1 MTESNPGFW
10 YNGNLETGDCIPIS
24 ITDPALL
31 YGATHFTTLRIYNQT
46 LTDPRTHWPQH
57 LQRLRQTLPHFIEPS
72 WAQLT
77 EGATYLSKH
86 YEILRLT
93 LFPDGRHLIT
103 GRSLPPH
110 LHDRQTH
117 GISALLLSPDQTRS
131 LPHLKTGNYLAP
143 WLALQDARLQNCAEA
158 IFTDRNGNWL
168 ETTTG
173 NLWGYAKGIW
183 HTPPLYNSENSTTIL
198 PGIQRSALISLP
210 QSQNTP
216 IQEILFQEILF
227 QEIQWS
233 PDRIAQFECIAYSN
247 SVIELIPIH
256 TIISSENIKLYE
268 FSANF
273 NPIQRL
279 QNLLFSS

>member
-10 YNGNLETGDCIPIS
+10 YNGNLETGDRIPIS

-31 YGATHFTTLRIYNQT
+31 YGATHFTTLRTYHQT
-46 LTDPRTHWPQH
+46 LTDPRTHWPHH
-57 LQRLRQTLPHFIEPS
+57 LQRLRQTLPHFIEPN
-72 WAQLT
+72 WAQLI
-77 EGATYLSKH
+77 EGATYLSKY

-103 GRSLPPH
+103 GRSLPPD

-131 LPHLKTGNYLAP
+131 RPHLKTGNYLTP
-143 WLALQDARLQNCAEA
+143 WLALQDARQKNCAEA
-158 IFTDRNGNWL
+158 IFTDRNSNWL

-173 NLWGYAKGIW
+173 NLWGYAMGIW
-183 HTPPLYNSENSTTIL
+183 YTPPLYNSENSTTIL
-198 PGIQRSALISLP
+198 PGIQRSALITVL
-210 QSQNTP
+210 QSQNIA
-216 IQEILFQEILF
+216 IQETT
-227 QEIQWS
+227 WS

-247 SVIELIPIH
+247 SVVQLIPIH
-256 TIISSENIKLYE
+256 TIINSENIKLYQ
-268 FSANF
+268 FSVNL

-279 QNLLFSS
+279 QNLLFNSWYLNYL

>member
-1 MTESNPGFW
+1 MTSESNSIFW
-10 YNGNLETGDCIPIS
+10 YNGNLETGDRIPIS
-24 ITDPALL
+24 ITDPALI

-46 LTDPRTHWPQH
+46 LTDPRTHWPHH
-57 LQRLRQTLPHFIEPS
+57 LQRLRQTLPHFIEPNWS
-72 WAQLT
+72 QLI
-77 EGATYLSKH
+77 EGAIYLSKH

-103 GRSLPPH
+103 GRSLPLD

-131 LPHLKTGNYLAP
+131 LPHLKTGNYLTP
-143 WLALQDARLQNCAEA
+143 WLALQDGRLQNCAEA

-198 PGIQRSALISLP
+198 PGIQRSALIAIL
-210 QSQNTP
+210 QSHNIA
-216 IQEILFQEILF
+216 IQETLF

-247 SVIELIPIH
+247 SVVELIPIH
-256 TIISSENIKLYE
+256 TIISPERIKSYQ
-268 FSANF
+268 FSVNY

-279 QNLLFSS
+279 QNLLSNS

>member
-1 MTESNPGFW
+1 MMTESNPVFW
-10 YNGNLETGDCIPIS
+10 YNGNLETGDRIPLS
-24 ITDPALL
+24 IIDPALL

-46 LTDPRTHWPQH
+46 LTDPRNHWPHH
-57 LQRLRQTLPHFIEPS
+57 LQRLRQTLPHFIAPN
-72 WAQLT
+72 WTQLI
-77 EGATYLSKH
+77 EGAIYLSKY

-103 GRSLPPH
+103 GRSLPPD
-110 LHDRQTH
+110 LHDRQTQ

-158 IFTDRNGNWL
+158 IFSDRHGNWL

-183 HTPPLYNSENSTTIL
+183 HTPPLYSSENSTTIL
-198 PGIQRSALISLP
+198 PGIQRSALIAIL
-210 QSQNTP
+210 QSQNIP
-216 IQEILFQEILF
+216 IQETH
-227 QEIQWS
+227 WS

-247 SVIELIPIH
+247 SVVELIPIH
-256 TIISSENIKLYE
+256 TIISSENIKPYQ
-268 FSANF
+268 FSVNF

-279 QNLLFSS
+279 QNLLFNS

>member
-10 YNGNLETGDCIPIS
+10 YNGNLETDDYIPIS

-46 LTDPRTHWPQH
+46 LTDPRTHWPHH
-57 LQRLRQTLPHFIEPS
+57 LQRLRQTLPHFIEPN
-72 WAQLT
+72 WKQLT

-103 GRSLPPH
+103 GRSLPPD

-131 LPHLKTGNYLAP
+131 LPHLKTGNYLTP

-173 NLWGYAKGIW
+173 NLWGYAMGIW
-183 HTPPLYNSENSTTIL
+183 YTPPLYSSENSTTIL
-198 PGIQRSALISLP
+198 PGIQRSALITVL
-210 QSQNTP
+210 QSQNIA
-216 IQEILFQEILF
+216 IQEIT
-227 QEIQWS
+227 WS

-247 SVIELIPIH
+247 SVVQLIPIH
-256 TIISSENIKLYE
+256 TIINSENIKLYQ
-268 FSANF
+268 FSVNL

-279 QNLLFSS
+279 QNLLFNS

>member
-1 MTESNPGFW
+1 MTSESNSIFW
-10 YNGNLETGDCIPIS
+10 YNGNLETGDRIPIS
-24 ITDPALL
+24 ITDPALI

-46 LTDPRTHWPQH
+46 LTDPRTHWPHH
-57 LQRLRQTLPHFIEPS
+57 LQRLRQTLPHFIEPNWS
-72 WAQLT
+72 QLI
-77 EGATYLSKH
+77 EGAIYLSKH

-103 GRSLPPH
+103 GRSLPLD

-131 LPHLKTGNYLAP
+131 LPHLKTGNYLTP

-198 PGIQRSALISLP
+198 PGIQRSALIAIL
-210 QSQNTP
+210 QSHNIA
-216 IQEILFQEILF
+216 IQETLF

-247 SVIELIPIH
+247 SVVELIPIH
-256 TIISSENIKLYE
+256 TIISPERIKSYQ
-268 FSANF
+268 FSVNY

-279 QNLLFSS
+279 QNLLSNS

>member
-10 YNGNLETGDCIPIS
+10 YNGNIETGDRIPLS

-46 LTDPRTHWPQH
+46 LTDPRTHWPHH
-57 LQRLRQTLPHFIEPS
+57 LKRLRQTLPHFIEPN
-72 WAQLT
+72 WAQLI
-77 EGATYLSKH
+77 EGAIYFSKH

-103 GRSLPPH
+103 GRSLPPD
-110 LHDRQTH
+110 LSDRQTH

-131 LPHLKTGNYLAP
+131 LPHLKTGNYLEP
-143 WLALQDARLQNCAEA
+143 WLALQDARQKNCAEA
-158 IFTDRNGNWL
+158 IFTDRYGNWL

-183 HTPPLYNSENSTTIL
+183 YTPPLCNSENSTTIL
-198 PGIQRSALISLP
+198 PGIQRSALISLL
-210 QSQNTP
+210 QSQTIP
-216 IQEILFQEILF
+216 IQETHWL
-227 QEIQWS
+227 

-247 SVIELIPIH
+247 CVVEFIPIH
-256 TIISSENIKLYE
+256 TVISSEGVKFYQ
-268 FSANF
+268 FSTNSK
-273 NPIQRL
+273 PIQKL
-279 QNLLFSS
+279 KNLLFNS

>member
-1 MTESNPGFW
+1 MTELNPGFW
-10 YNGNLETGDCIPIS
+10 YNGNLEIGDRIPLS

-57 LQRLRQTLPHFIEPS
+57 LQRLRQTLPQFIEPN
-72 WAQLT
+72 WAQLI
-77 EGATYLSKH
+77 EGATYLSKY

-103 GRSLPPH
+103 GRSLPPD
-110 LHDRQTH
+110 LSDRQTH

-131 LPHLKTGNYLAP
+131 LPHLKTGNYLTP

-158 IFTDRNGNWL
+158 IFTDRYGNWL

-183 HTPPLYNSENSTTIL
+183 YTPPLSDSENNTTIL
-198 PGIQRSALISLP
+198 PGIQRSALISLL
-210 QSQNTP
+210 QSQNMF
-216 IQEILFQEILF
+216 IQETN
-227 QEIQWS
+227 WS
-233 PDRIAQFECIAYSN
+233 SDRIAQFECISYSN
-247 SVIELIPIH
+247 CIVELIPIH
-256 TIISSENIKLYE
+256 TVISSDDVKFYQ
-268 FSANF
+268 FSTNSH
-273 NPIQRL
+273 PIQRL
-279 QNLLFSS
+279 RNLLFNA

>member
-1 MTESNPGFW
+1 MAESNPGFW
-10 YNGNLETGDCIPIS
+10 YNGNLETGDRIPIS

-31 YGATHFTTLRIYNQT
+31 YGATHFTTLRIYHQT
-46 LTDPRTHWPQH
+46 LTDPRTHWPHH
-57 LQRLRQTLPHFIEPS
+57 LQRLRQTLPHFIEPN
-72 WAQLT
+72 WAQLI
-77 EGATYLSKH
+77 EGATYLSKY

-103 GRSLPPH
+103 GRSLPPD
-110 LHDRQTH
+110 LYDRQTH

-143 WLALQDARLQNCAEA
+143 WLALQDAHLQNCAEA

-198 PGIQRSALISLP
+198 PGIQRSALITVL
-210 QSQNTP
+210 QSQNIA
-216 IQEILFQEILF
+216 IQEIT
-227 QEIQWS
+227 WS

-273 NPIQRL
+273 NPIKRL
-279 QNLLFSS
+279 QNLLFNS